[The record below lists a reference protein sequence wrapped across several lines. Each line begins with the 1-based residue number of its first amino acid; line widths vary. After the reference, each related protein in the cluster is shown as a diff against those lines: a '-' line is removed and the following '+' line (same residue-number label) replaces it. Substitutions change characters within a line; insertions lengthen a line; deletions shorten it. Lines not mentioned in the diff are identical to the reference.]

1 MEIILA
7 HVHEWR
13 RDHVDQRSDDC
24 NTGRTLG
31 RRRGHP
37 PNLVLDGRVS
47 VRSKGLIYG
56 RAAGARSTHGCVI
69 ERVSQQIPLPF
80 AAGLLNSS
88 LGTRVFHAM
97 RVSRAARR
105 VRNKT
110 ADVHEC
116 QFGRT

>member
-7 HVHEWR
+7 HVYEWR
-13 RDHVDQRSDDC
+13 SDHVDQRSDDC

-31 RRRGHP
+31 RRRGHL

-97 RVSRAARR
+97 RVSSAARR
-105 VRNKT
+105 VRT
-110 ADVHEC
+110 ADVH
-116 QFGRT
+116 R